1 MTELWSADQRVL
13 AEIVR
18 QIELDG
24 LDFADCYA
32 AFDALELEYEAG
44 SRSVKRLAKA
54 GMLDG
59 QMTLGGTWAISGVT
73 ERGLREAGVWP
84 DRADHLAAQL
94 IAALTEA
101 ADREP
106 EPERRSKLR
115 AAASGVAGVGRD
127 VLTEVLASYAA
138 KVTGA

>member
-18 QIELDG
+18 QIEVDG

-32 AFDALELEYEAG
+32 AFDALELDYEVG

-73 ERGLREAGVWP
+73 ERGLREARWP
-84 DRADHLAAQL
+84 STGPPSRAH
-94 IAALTEA
+94 
-101 ADREP
+101 
-106 EPERRSKLR
+106 S
-115 AAASGVAGVGRD
+115 ASCGTPSPPFTTSAR
-127 VLTEVLASYAA
+127 T
-138 KVTGA
+138 